1 MRAVCVLIAVASVG
15 CGGGAGRGAGVVNT
29 APAPST
35 LAIADAITLPTDPT
49 AIKYPDDY
57 QNAIATTVNV
67 ADPYCS
73 IKSST
78 VSFPKSW
85 LGAFPLPAI
94 SGAPL
99 PSTVLRGL
107 HLKDYWV
114 YGLHDASTNPGCTGD
129 IHDAYRETLRRAKLL
144 GVDHIGFYQ
153 DAWPVDASATPPVFD
168 VNISEIPPA
177 EIAFIV
183 AEAKA
188 QGLAVHEYMQINP
201 GDHKGAQLP
210 AGTIPSSD
218 WASKFLDSYTDFIVG
233 QAAYAQQLGIDAFQL
248 DWGAYFLEWNPPGH
262 PEYAALLNQKMAIA
276 AQKVRAVYSGKII
289 YGTLEA
295 FVQAD
300 ASVFANV
307 DWQLVDLYGVTLTAT
322 ENDAISVELLKAK
335 YVAFI
340 HSIHQL
346 YRKFAR
352 PAVFRLY
359 VQSHRNYLRDGWVED
374 GFCVPSAQNCSQL
387 SLTTDFSVQAIAT
400 EAMLEAIDT
409 QKDYSLAAVA
419 SQAWFY
425 ADVIM
430 PKSAQPNLSQSPR
443 DKPAEVI
450 TYRWYSR

>member
-1 MRAVCVLIAVASVG
+1 MRAIYALMVVASVG
-15 CGGGAGRGAGVVNT
+15 CNGGGGRTTSGADM
-29 APAPST
+29 APAPFT

-49 AIKYPDDY
+49 VIKYPDDY
-57 QNAIATTVNV
+57 QNAIAATVNV
-67 ADPYCS
+67 AVPYCAV
-73 IKSST
+73 KSPT
-78 VSFPKSW
+78 VTFPKSW

-94 SGAPL
+94 NGAPL
-99 PSTVLRGL
+99 PSTVPRGL
-107 HLKDYWV
+107 HLKDYWTS
-114 YGLHDASTNPGCTGD
+114 GLHDASTNSGCTGD
-129 IHDAYRETLRRAKLL
+129 LHDAYRETLRRAKLL

-188 QGLAVHEYMQINP
+188 QGLAVHEYMQINA
-201 GDHKGAQLP
+201 GDHKGGQLP
-210 AGTIPSSD
+210 ADIPGSD

-262 PEYAALLNQKMAIA
+262 PDYAALLNQKMAIA
-276 AQKVRAVYSGKII
+276 AQKVRAAYSGKII
-289 YGTLEA
+289 YGTLEP

-322 ENDAISVELLKAK
+322 ENDAISVALLKSK

-340 HSIHQL
+340 HGHYQL
-346 YRKFAR
+346 YRRFAR

-374 GFCVPSAQNCSQL
+374 GFCVPSAQDCSQL
-387 SLTTDFSVQAIAT
+387 QLTTDFSVQAIAT
-400 EAMLEAIDT
+400 EAMLEAITT
-409 QKDYSLAAVA
+409 QTDYSLAAVA

-425 ADVIM
+425 TDVIM
-430 PKSAQPNLSQSPR
+430 PKSAQPNISQSTR
-443 DKPAEVI
+443 DKPAEAI
-450 TYRWYSR
+450 TYRWYKR